1 MSIFFPQFSPL
12 FQLADEIERASRPGN
27 CGPKRHVRSFA
38 PRFDV
43 TETKDSYQLLGELPG
58 LDQSRINIEWA
69 EDNTLTISGSTQ
81 KSYESR
87 STSSISSASPASSTS
102 SASDAGE
109 EPEVIDAEEASGYQ
123 KPSVEDDKAET
134 SATNE
139 KDSAVTETETKQE
152 VAKPAE
158 KGPHYWVSERSY
170 GSFSRSFK
178 FPIRVD
184 HDNVKANLRNG
195 ILSITIPKAKPLEP
209 RKITIQ

>member
-12 FQLADEIERASRPGN
+12 FQLADEIERASRPGH
-27 CGPKRHVRSFA
+27 CGPKHHARSFA

-43 TETKDSYQLLGELPG
+43 TETQDSYQLLGELPG
-58 LDQSRINIEWA
+58 LDQSKVNIEWA
-69 EDNTLTISGSTQ
+69 EDNTLTISGNTQ

-87 STSSISSASPASSTS
+87 SASPASSTS

-109 EPEVIDAEEASGYQ
+109 EPEVIHAEEASGYQ
-123 KPSVEDDKAET
+123 KPSVEDDKAEAT
-134 SATNE
+134 ATNE
-139 KDSAVTETETKQE
+139 KDSAVTKTETKQE

-158 KGPHYWVSERSY
+158 RGPHYWVSERSY

-184 HDNVKANLRNG
+184 HDNVKASLKNG

>member
-12 FQLADEIERASRPGN
+12 FQLADEIERASRPGH

-43 TETKDSYQLLGELPG
+43 TETKDSYKLLGELPG
-58 LDQSRINIEWA
+58 LNQSDVNIEWA

-81 KSYESR
+81 KTYESR
-87 STSSISSASPASSTS
+87 SASPAGSTG

-109 EPEVIDAEEASGYQ
+109 EPEVIEADEASGYQ
-123 KPSVEDDKAET
+123 RPSVEDDKAEAP
-134 SATNE
+134 ATNE
-139 KDSAVTETETKQE
+139 KDAAVAETEAEQE
-152 VAKPAE
+152 VTNPTE

-178 FPIRVD
+178 FPIRVE
-184 HDNVKANLRNG
+184 HDNVKASLKNG
-195 ILSITIPKAKPLEP
+195 ILTVTIPKAKPLEP
-209 RKITIQ
+209 RKIAIQ